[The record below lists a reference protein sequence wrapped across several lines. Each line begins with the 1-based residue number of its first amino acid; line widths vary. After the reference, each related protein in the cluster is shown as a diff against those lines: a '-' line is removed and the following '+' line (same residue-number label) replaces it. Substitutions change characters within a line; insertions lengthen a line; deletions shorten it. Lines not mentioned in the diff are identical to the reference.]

1 MSDVL
6 AEQHAVAV
14 CRKAEELLT
23 QLQQSS
29 PPPDATLLRSVDVR
43 SRLFPPTSIMKG
55 TKVQTLGVRAVAGV
69 CMVAWAIIMAMG
81 AIINTHA
88 HR

>member
-1 MSDVL
+1 MCQTTQAENYLIFCPEYDVTDQVFQKFGL
-6 AEQHAVAV
+6 ALGNRCALYA
-14 CRKAEELLT
+14 CAAD
-23 QLQQSS
+23 S
-29 PPPDATLLRSVDVR
+29 
-43 SRLFPPTSIMKG
+43 MKG

-69 CMVAWAIIMAMG
+69 CMIIMAVG